1 MHNTHYV
8 PSLTLFDEQQ
18 CSAIHNA
25 TLEVLRRTGVRVY
38 EKEALALLKDAG
50 AVVTDD
56 NLVKIPAGCV
66 EWALKQAP
74 SRIGL
79 CARGSTEAAVPLE
92 GDTVSFGP
100 GSDCPNF
107 LDPKTGE
114 RRQFRKQDM
123 IDCLHVADGLPQLSF
138 VMSMG
143 IPADFSE
150 EEIKIKGNAYRQQFA
165 LMLEHSG
172 KPIVFVADTRKDC
185 EAIAEMAAV
194 TQGGIEALRLNPNL
208 LLYSEP
214 SSPLRHSQTATE
226 KLLFMA
232 EAELPI
238 VHSPAQMMGG
248 TAPLSVA
255 GALTQGN
262 AEVLSSLLIHQLKKS
277 GAPFVYGSGLHHMD
291 MSTTI
296 SVYGAPEFQLARVA
310 VASMGKYYS
319 LPTWGYSGHTDSCV
333 VDEQAAADAVF
344 SVMIARLT
352 GTNLIHDV
360 GYIEGGLAT
369 SPEMMVLTSEIID
382 MIDYFSC
389 GISLTSEA
397 IAAEVIER
405 VGPGGDHLTDD
416 YTLTHFREL
425 WQPILFDR
433 SRYEVWKQHGAK
445 KVQDRLKEKTIS
457 LMESHTPRPL
467 PDKQKQEIE
476 DVLKRES

>member
-1 MHNTHYV
+1 MHHTHYN
-8 PSLTLFDEQQ
+8 PSLTLLDTEQ
-18 CSAIHNA
+18 CIAVHNA
-25 TLEVLRRTGVRVY
+25 SLEVLRRTGVRVF

-50 AVVTDD
+50 AMVTDD
-56 NLVKIPAGCV
+56 NLVKIPAALA

-79 CARGSTEAAVPLE
+79 SSRGSNRVSVPLE
-92 GDTVSFGP
+92 ADVVNFGP

-107 LDPKTGE
+107 LDPESGE
-114 RRQFRKQDM
+114 RRPFTRHDM
-123 IDCLHVADGLPQLSF
+123 IGCIRLADALPQIDF

-143 IPADFSE
+143 IPNDFSE
-150 EEIKIKGNAYRQQFA
+150 EGPKIMGNVYRQQFA
-165 LMLEHSG
+165 LMLEYCE

-194 TQGGIEALRLNPNL
+194 TQGGEDQLRMNPNL

-232 EAELPI
+232 EAQLPI

-248 TAPLSVA
+248 TAPLSIA
-255 GALTQGN
+255 GALVQGN
-262 AEVLSSLLIHQLKKS
+262 AEVLSSLLIHQLKKP

-310 VASMGKYYS
+310 VASMGKHYG
-319 LPTWGYSGHTDSCV
+319 LPTWGYSGHTDSCI

-344 SVMIARLT
+344 SVMTAQLT

-360 GYIEGGLAT
+360 GYVEGGLTT
-369 SPEMMVLTSEIID
+369 SPEMIVLTAEIID
-382 MIDYFSC
+382 MIRHFGSGFSL
-389 GISLTSEA
+389 SSEA
-397 IAAEVIER
+397 LATEVIDR

-416 YTLTHFREL
+416 YTLEHFRDL
-425 WQPILFDR
+425 WQPTLFDR
-433 SRYEVWKQHGAK
+433 SRYEVWQQKGAK
-445 KVQDRLKEKTIS
+445 RVKDRLKAKTIDII
-457 LMESHTPRPL
+457 ENHTPEPL
-467 PDKQKQEIE
+467 PAGHKQEI
-476 DVLKRES
+476 DRILKE